1 MKDKTKEK
9 SKKPKKNKVKPKEDP
24 SFLDNILSS
33 LGLKKLDDGSTVI
46 LKGSTY
52 FPKEDSIGK
61 QIGFFK
67 KDGGFLKVKR
77 RGTFKGIF

>member
-1 MKDKTKEK
+1 MKEKTKEK
-9 SKKPKKNKVKPKEDP
+9 SKKPKKVKVKLKEQP
-24 SFLDNILSS
+24 STLDKVLSS

-52 FPKEDSIGK
+52 FPKDDSIGK